1 MPNQEVFNWLRT
13 RFFPH
18 IWCPGCGHGIIMH
31 SLLRALVD
39 LKKKKTE
46 TVIASGIGCSSRMVG
61 YIDACTVH
69 TTHGR
74 SLAFA
79 TGIKF
84 ANPELT
90 VVDVMGDGDCTA
102 IGGNHF
108 IHACRR
114 NIDITAIVMN
124 NNIYGMTGGQISP
137 TTPVGSWATTAPAGA
152 IDPSFDICKLAEG
165 AGATYVARAT
175 VANPKQA
182 EQFIQAGISNKG
194 FSVIEI
200 LTHCHTQFG
209 RKNKRRTPIDN
220 INFFKSS
227 SVPLAKA
234 KDMAPDDLLDKIVVG
249 EFVKKQIPEYT
260 AQYLA
265 MSERVG
271 GPKNGK

>member
-1 MPNQEVFNWLRT
+1 MPSQEVFNWLRT

-79 TGIKF
+79 TGIKL

-90 VVDVMGDGDCTA
+90 VVEVLGDGDCTA

-124 NNIYGMTGGQISP
+124 NNIYGMTGGQVSP
-137 TTPVGSWATTAPAGA
+137 TTPVGSLATTSPYGA

-165 AGATYVARAT
+165 AGASYVART
-175 VANPKQA
+175 TIANPKQA
-182 EQFIQAGISNKG
+182 EQFIKAGINNKG
-194 FSVIEI
+194 FSVVEI

-209 RKNKRRTPIDN
+209 RRNKRRTPIDN
-220 INFFKSS
+220 VNFFKAN
-227 SVPLAKA
+227 SVPLNKA
-234 KDMAPDDLLDKIVVG
+234 QEMSPEELAEKIVVG
-249 EFVKKQIPEYT
+249 EFVKREIPEYT
-260 AQYLA
+260 AQYL
-265 MSERVG
+265 SIIERVG
-271 GPKNGK
+271 GLKNGK

>member
-124 NNIYGMTGGQISP
+124 NNIYGMTGGQVSP
-137 TTPVGSWATTAPAGA
+137 TTPVGSSATTSPYGA

-165 AGATYVARAT
+165 AGASYVART
-175 VANPKQA
+175 TIANPKQA
-182 EQFIQAGISNKG
+182 EQFIKAGINNKG
-194 FSVIEI
+194 FSVVEI

-209 RKNKRRTPIDN
+209 RRNKRRTPIDN
-220 INFFKSS
+220 VNFFKAN
-227 SVPLAKA
+227 SVPLNKA
-234 KDMAPDDLLDKIVVG
+234 QEMSSEELADKIVVG
-249 EFVKKQIPEYT
+249 EFVKREIPEYT
-260 AQYLA
+260 AQYLS
-265 MSERVG
+265 MVERVG
-271 GPKNGK
+271 GLKNGK

>member
-1 MPNQEVFNWLRT
+1 MPAPEVFNWLRT

-31 SLLRALVD
+31 SLLRALVG
-39 LKKKKTE
+39 LNKKKSQ

-79 TGIKF
+79 TGIKL
-84 ANPELT
+84 ANPDLT
-90 VVDVMGDGDCTA
+90 VIDVMGDGDCAA

-137 TTPVGSWATTAPAGA
+137 TTPAGSWAATSPYGA
-152 IDPSFDICKLAEG
+152 IDPAFDICKLAEG

-175 VANPKQA
+175 IANPVQA
-182 EQFIQAGISNKG
+182 EQFIKAGISNKG
-194 FSVIEI
+194 FSVVEI

-209 RKNKRRTPIDN
+209 RKNNRRTPIDN
-220 INFFKSS
+220 VNFFKAN
-227 SVPLAKA
+227 SVPLNKA
-234 KDMAPDDLLDKIVVG
+234 KDMSPEELAGKIVVG
-249 EFVKKQIPEYT
+249 EFVKKSIPEYT
-260 AQYLA
+260 EQYQALVK
-265 MSERVG
+265 RVG
-271 GPKNGK
+271 GLKDGK

>member
-79 TGIKF
+79 TGIKL

-90 VVDVMGDGDCTA
+90 VIDVMGDGDCTA

-124 NNIYGMTGGQISP
+124 NNIYGMTGGQVSP
-137 TTPVGSWATTAPAGA
+137 TTPVGSSATTSPYGA

-165 AGATYVARAT
+165 AGASYVARAT
-175 VANPKQA
+175 IANPKQA
-182 EQFIQAGISNKG
+182 EQFIQAGINNKG
-194 FSVIEI
+194 FSVVEI

-220 INFFKSS
+220 VNFFKNN
-227 SVPLAKA
+227 SVPLNKA
-234 KDMAPDDLLDKIVVG
+234 KEMSPEELEGKIVVG
-249 EFVKKQIPEYT
+249 EFVKKNIPEYT

-265 MSERVG
+265 MVERVG
-271 GPKNGK
+271 GLKNGK